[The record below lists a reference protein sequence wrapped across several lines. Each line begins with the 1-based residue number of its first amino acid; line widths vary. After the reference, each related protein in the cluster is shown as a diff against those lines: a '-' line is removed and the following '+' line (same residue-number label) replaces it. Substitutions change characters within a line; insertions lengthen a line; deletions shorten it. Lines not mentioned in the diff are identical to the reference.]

1 MCRPC
6 GTTWR
11 GGVVADAAHFY
22 TGLVADLYRELRGG
36 RPDVAMVTRF
46 VRRYGEPA
54 LDLGCGDGDPI
65 LTLRAAGLDVEGL
78 DASPDMLRRCA
89 VAAAELGLDVTLHE
103 ARFETMA
110 LGRTYRSIYAATS
123 NWNLLPTDDHLR
135 SAFVALRPHLHPEG
149 AALLTF
155 FVPERR
161 ADPTGWSRR
170 RVLDDGT
177 EIAVTA
183 LGVERD
189 EDERT
194 EVTRLRYERVRHGE
208 TERLDR
214 DWCIHWASPAA
225 LIGMAEEAGLVVRS
239 ARDVHGP
246 AHDGSTEFALVV
258 SKG

>member
-1 MCRPC
+1 
-6 GTTWR
+6 
-11 GGVVADAAHFY
+11 VADAASFY

-36 RPDVAMVTRF
+36 TPDVAMVERF
-46 VRRYGEPA
+46 VRRHGEPA

-65 LTLRAAGLDVEGL
+65 LELRAAGLDVEGL

-89 VAAAELGLDVTLHE
+89 AAAAERGLTVTLHE

-135 SAFVALRPHLHPEG
+135 AAFVALRAHLHPDG

-170 RVLDDGT
+170 RVLPDGT
-177 EIAVTA
+177 EIAFTV
-183 LGVERD
+183 LGVDRD
-189 EDERT
+189 ESART
-194 EVTRLRYERVRHGE
+194 EIARLRYERIRNGE
-208 TERLDR
+208 REQLER
-214 DWCIHWASPAA
+214 DWCIHWASPDA
-225 LIGMAEEAGLVVRS
+225 LTEMAEDAGLVVRS
-239 ARDVHGP
+239 VRDAHGAAGP
-246 AHDGSTEFALVV
+246 ASTEFALVV
-258 SKG
+258 AKG

>member
-1 MCRPC
+1 M
-6 GTTWR
+6 
-11 GGVVADAAHFY
+11 VADAAHFY

-36 RPDVAMVTRF
+36 MPDVAMVERF
-46 VRRYGEPA
+46 VRRHGEPA

-65 LTLRAAGLDVEGL
+65 LELRAAGLDVEGL

-89 VAAAELGLDVTLHE
+89 TAAAERGLAVTLHE

-135 SAFVALRPHLHPEG
+135 AAFSALRPHLHPDG

-161 ADPTGWSRR
+161 SDATGWSRR
-170 RVLDDGT
+170 RVLADGT
-177 EIAVTA
+177 EIACTV

-189 EDERT
+189 EEQRT
-194 EVTRLRYERVRHGE
+194 EITRLRYERSSSAGV
-208 TERLDR
+208 ERLDR
-214 DWCIHWASPAA
+214 DWCIHWAAPSA
-225 LIGMAEEAGLVVRS
+225 LIEMAGAAGLVVRS

-246 AHDGSTEFALVV
+246 AGPESTEFALVV
-258 SKG
+258 AQNATAG